1 MKQLLHIMSSPNTKS
16 SASRKLGRIVIEKI
30 KEKYSDLQI
39 TEYDLALNQ
48 PAHLDEDH
56 IEAFFTPAEI
66 QTEAHKQSL
75 VQSDQTIED
84 LLKADIIVIEAPMYN
99 WNIPSTL
106 KAYFDQI
113 ARAKL
118 TFQYTGEG
126 LLPKGLLKDKKAY
139 IVTSSGGKYSE
150 GELEPY
156 DFTTNYVRFFLNLL
170 GIEVVNIFRVEG
182 QAIFGSENALVK
194 AIESVAIDDQL

>member
-1 MKQLLHIMSSPNTKS
+1 MSSPNTKS
-16 SASRKLGRIVIEKI
+16 SASRKLGQVVVEKI

-39 TEYDLALNQ
+39 IEYDLALNQ
-48 PAHLDEDH
+48 IAHLNEDH
-56 IEAFFTPAEI
+56 IEAFFIPAEI
-66 QTEAHKQSL
+66 QTEAHQQSL

-84 LLKADIIVIEAPMYN
+84 LLKADVIVIEAPMYN

-118 TFQYTGEG
+118 TFQYTSEG
-126 LLPKGLLKDKKAY
+126 LLPTGLLKDKKAY
-139 IVTSSGGKYSE
+139 IVTSSGGIYSE
-150 GELEPY
+150 GKLENY

-170 GIEVVNIFRVEG
+170 GMEVVNVFRVEG
-182 QAIFGSENALVK
+182 QAIVGPENAMLK
-194 AIESVAIDDQL
+194 AIESVVIDDQL

>member
-1 MKQLLHIMSSPNTKS
+1 MSSPKTKN
-16 SASRKLGRIVIEKI
+16 SASRKLGRIVIDKI

-39 TEYDLALNQ
+39 TEYDLALDQ
-48 PAHLDEDH
+48 MAHLDDNH
-56 IEAFFTPAEI
+56 IEAFFTPEEI
-66 QTEAHKQSL
+66 LTEAHKQSL
-75 VQSDQTIED
+75 VQSDKAVQD
-84 LLKADIIVIEAPMYN
+84 LLKTDILVIEAPTYN

-126 LLPKGLLKDKKAY
+126 FLPKGLLKDKKAY
-139 IVTSSGGKYSE
+139 IVTSSGGIYSE

-170 GIEVVNIFRVEG
+170 GIEVVNVFRVEG
-182 QAIFGSENALVK
+182 QAIFGSENAMLK
-194 AIESVAIDDQL
+194 AIESVTIEDQL

>member
-1 MKQLLHIMSSPNTKS
+1 MKQLLHIMSSPKTKH
-16 SASRKLGRIVIEKI
+16 SASRKLGQIVIEKM

-39 TEYDLALNQ
+39 TEYDLARNKI
-48 PAHLDEDH
+48 AHLDEDH

-66 QTEAHKQSL
+66 QTETHRHSL
-75 VQSDQTIED
+75 EQSDQAIED
-84 LLKADIIVIEAPMYN
+84 LLKADIILIEAPMYN

-106 KAYFDQI
+106 KTYFDQI

-126 LLPKGLLKDKKAY
+126 LLPKGLLKHKKAY
-139 IVTSSGGKYSE
+139 IVTSSGGIYSE

-156 DFTTNYVRFFLNLL
+156 DFTTKYIRFFLNLL
-170 GIEVVNIFRVEG
+170 GIEVVNVYRVEG
-182 QAIFGSENALVK
+182 QAIFGSENAMLK
-194 AIESVAIDDQL
+194 AIESVVIDD